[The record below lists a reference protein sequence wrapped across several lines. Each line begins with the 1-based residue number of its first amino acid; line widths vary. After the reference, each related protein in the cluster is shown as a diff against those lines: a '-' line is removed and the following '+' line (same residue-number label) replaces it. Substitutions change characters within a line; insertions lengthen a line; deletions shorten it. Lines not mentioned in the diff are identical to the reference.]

1 MYPLP
6 CYLTRQ
12 SQNLRPFDNDV
23 FSRLFAKALQCPS
36 QTNNESGVGP
46 SMASMKESEKTPLA
60 SLYGAVQGLAEL
72 GPEVVKVLTSLVKLL
87 VLNRI

>member
-1 MYPLP
+1 M
-6 CYLTRQ
+6 
-12 SQNLRPFDNDV
+12 FIH
-23 FSRLFAKALQCPS
+23 RLFAKALQCPS

-72 GPEVVKVLTSLVKLL
+72 GPEVVKVYYWNHRQLTS
-87 VLNRI
+87 NGQWP